1 MPFYKRHVVCVF
13 HLGISHNSVYNF
25 KLVTQGTD
33 HLILFLHYW
42 LLYVHVYVA
51 LHWFDFILAGLRAG
65 KPRKHSRVWDSTFT
79 GFQPQPSTSFLRR
92 GPCQGA
98 SLSSSPALQNCA
110 WDQKLG
116 ASRSLDRSSL
126 GRLLLIIL
134 GADFAFQSVVRWWA
148 GRNPGHWTCF
158 TCMVGNQIE

>member
-51 LHWFDFILAGLRAG
+51 LH
-65 KPRKHSRVWDSTFT
+65 
-79 GFQPQPSTSFLRR
+79 
-92 GPCQGA
+92 
-98 SLSSSPALQNCA
+98 
-110 WDQKLG
+110 
-116 ASRSLDRSSL
+116 
-126 GRLLLIIL
+126 
-134 GADFAFQSVVRWWA
+134 
-148 GRNPGHWTCF
+148 
-158 TCMVGNQIE
+158 